1 MDNKLFF
8 KIIILVSVC
17 FFGSPLFLSNNV
29 SGQYA
34 GPGDIGSATLEEQL
48 QLAREKITNA
58 QQQGAYGSGTAMFGT
73 NLDNTVLTIMLITV
87 IMGGIS
93 GAFFVAGGRKE
104 ATRTAVWASQ
114 KGTHDDETFR
124 QVSQQVEDLKKVI
137 DDLQKKLASA
147 CQH

>member
-8 KIIILVSVC
+8 KISIIVSVGL
-17 FFGSPLFLSNNV
+17 FGSPLFLSNKI
-29 SGQYA
+29 SAQYA

-73 NLDNTVLTIMLITV
+73 NLDITVLMIILITI

-93 GAFFVAGGRKE
+93 GAFFATGGRKGS
-104 ATRTAVWASQ
+104 TRTAVLASQ
-114 KGTHDDETFR
+114 KATHDDETFR
-124 QVSQQVEDLKKVI
+124 QVSQQVEDLN
-137 DDLQKKLASA
+137 
-147 CQH
+147 